1 MAIFNS
7 YFDITRGY
15 VFLRATAVIAKK
27 LTTPGSKCM
36 SLGMAPIPVVLS
48 QGFEVPAIPYH
59 SVISALVI

>member
-7 YFDITRGY
+7 YFDTTRGY
-15 VFLRATAVIAKK
+15 VFLRATVVIAKK

-36 SLGMAPIPVVLS
+36 ALGMTPIPPVFLR
-48 QGFEVPAIPYH
+48 GFEVPAIPYH